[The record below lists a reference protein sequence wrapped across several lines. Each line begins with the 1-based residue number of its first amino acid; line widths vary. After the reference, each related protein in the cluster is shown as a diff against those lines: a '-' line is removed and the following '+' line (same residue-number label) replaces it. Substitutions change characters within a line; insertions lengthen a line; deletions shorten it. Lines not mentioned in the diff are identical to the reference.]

1 MVSIS
6 PILFTA
12 GATGHVVTPQSML
25 DDFYYFKKA
34 EHQTAILKPLTF
46 ITQVSVFMTHIL
58 LRLLTVKISAM

>member
-6 PILFTA
+6 PQPLYCWSYRTRSDTPEYVGLF
-12 GATGHVVTPQSML
+12 L
-25 DDFYYFKKA
+25 LFKKA